1 MEQVAQPKSKAELV
15 ERLIEAGLSQF
26 AAEEWAAREHGE
38 SKGDCVAVDKDGRE
52 WSMRELEEQGKL
64 RKAG

>member
-1 MEQVAQPKSKAELV
+1 MEQVAQPKARLELIQ
-15 ERLIEAGLSQF
+15 RLMEAGLSQF
-26 AAEEWAAREHGE
+26 AAEEWVARELGE